1 MLRNSVGPDNTI
13 VCDDRD
19 TETIGVFKVLRG
31 ARNVAG
37 QLSGRAQA
45 ARPALVDGSVGVV
58 VAPCGRLLFVL
69 QLSITDSGKI
79 AEIEVVTDPK
89 RVGRLNLALV

>member
-1 MLRNSVGPDNTI
+1 
-13 VCDDRD
+13 
-19 TETIGVFKVLRG
+19 
-31 ARNVAG
+31 
-37 QLSGRAQA
+37 
-45 ARPALVDGSVGVV
+45 
-58 VAPCGRLLFVL
+58 VL